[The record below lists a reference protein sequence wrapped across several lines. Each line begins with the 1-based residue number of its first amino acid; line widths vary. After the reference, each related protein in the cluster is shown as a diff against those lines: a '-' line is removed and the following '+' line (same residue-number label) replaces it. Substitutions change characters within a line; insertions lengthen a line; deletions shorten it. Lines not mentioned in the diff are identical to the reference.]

1 MHIVTPAFIRN
12 GQIPAAYTC
21 DGENLSPPFAFSG
34 IPEGAQSL
42 ALIVDDPDAPSGDW
56 VHWIVYN
63 IDPSVTDVSK
73 GTVPPGGTEGMGSD
87 GNAAYGGPCPPSG
100 SHRYF
105 FRLYA
110 LDTAL
115 EFGERPDKASLLR
128 AMEGHILAED
138 AIMGKYAR
146 AQQ

>member
-1 MHIVTPAFIRN
+1 MHIVTPAFVRN

-21 DGENLSPPFAFSG
+21 DGENLSPPLTFSG

-42 ALIVDDPDAPSGDW
+42 ALIMDDPDAPSGDW
-56 VHWIVYN
+56 VHWVVYN
-63 IDPSVTDVSK
+63 IDPSARDVPK
-73 GTVPPGGTEGMGSD
+73 GTIPLGGMEGVGSD
-87 GNAAYGGPCPPSG
+87 GDSAYGGPCPPSG

-115 EFGERPDKASLLR
+115 ELGERPDKAALLR

-146 AQQ
+146 AEQ